1 MFGAHYVCNLG
12 PLKIYTAIHT
22 KKKYLPLPYL
32 YFVLFY
38 FFFFAVCFHSSE
50 EINYIFSSE
59 NHNWMLLLVSYSL
72 FVTLSL
78 FKEYFILFNS
88 ILLTN
93 SSKTMT
99 QSLISSECA
108 VHLYSRVSNIIS

>member
-22 KKKYLPLPYL
+22 KKKIFTFTLPL
-32 YFVLFY
+32 FCVVL